1 MTSQKVA
8 GFFDS
13 LAGEYSELIERCFPR
28 YQEMLWAVLNYLPS
42 GRRFQSLLELG
53 CGTGNLTVILHNTF
67 PDATLRVVDLS
78 RESLAVCRKR
88 LSDCGQLITDA
99 ADFRDLEFPAES
111 FDLVVS
117 NIAIHHLSADRKQV
131 LFQKIHKWL
140 TPDGILCFADQ
151 CGAGTGDLYARHI
164 EHWRRLTMDA
174 GSTEAEWDMWM
185 KHQAESDHHDTIT
198 DQMQWLRA
206 AGFPI
211 VDCVW
216 RYLLWSVIQ
225 AGKTSGLPHAD

>member
-1 MTSQKVA
+1 VTSQKVA

-28 YQEMLWAVLNYLPS
+28 YQEMLWAILSYLPT
-42 GRRFQSLLELG
+42 GRQFRSILELG
-53 CGTGNLTVILHNTF
+53 CGTGNLTVILNSAF

-78 RESLAVCRKR
+78 RESLTICRER
-88 LSDCGQLITDA
+88 LPDCGHLISDETD
-99 ADFRDLEFPAES
+99 FNDLKFPAES

-117 NIAIHHLSADRKQV
+117 NIAIHHLDADGKRS
-131 LFQKIHKWL
+131 LFHKIHGWL
-140 TPDGILCFADQ
+140 AADGLLCFADQ
-151 CGAGTGDLYARHI
+151 CAAETPDLYARHI
-164 EHWRRLTMDA
+164 EHWRSLTMNA
-174 GSTEAEWDMWM
+174 GSTQAEWDMWM
-185 KHQAESDHHDTIT
+185 EHQAEFDHHDTIT
-198 DQMQWLRA
+198 DQMEWLGG

-225 AGKTSGLPHAD
+225 ARK